1 MATRLYKAG
10 FDHAKELID
19 EGRYVR
25 DERDAWSEDQPTA
38 EQENEFIGRHGWDE
52 YAKWHL
58 GVDDT
63 ADERTKKRYSFPY
76 GDFKRVHRCAILTIE
91 SRAGQ
96 YKRLDIEGAAAKL
109 HEMFDGV
116 KHEARR

>member
-10 FDHAKELID
+10 FDYAKDLVE
-19 EGRYVR
+19 EGRFVH
-25 DERDAWSEDQPTA
+25 DQRDAWSDDQPTT
-38 EQENEFIGRHGWDE
+38 EQENEFIDKHGWTE

-58 GVDDT
+58 GIDDS
-63 ADERTKKRYSFPY
+63 APHDTKKRYSFPY

-96 YKRLDIEGAAAKL
+96 YKHLDIEGAAAKL
-109 HEMFDGV
+109 HEMIDGV
-116 KHEARR
+116 KHEVRR